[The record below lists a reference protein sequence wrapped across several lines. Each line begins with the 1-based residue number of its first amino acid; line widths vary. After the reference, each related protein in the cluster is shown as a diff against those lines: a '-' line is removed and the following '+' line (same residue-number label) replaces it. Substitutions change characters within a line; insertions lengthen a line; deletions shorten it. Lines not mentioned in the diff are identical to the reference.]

1 MNLPADTPFLS
12 HPAAPRLA
20 AAAMALGVHAA
31 FVLLL
36 VFGVSW
42 QTREAAPVM
51 VDVWTSLPPSVA
63 VKPPAPTPPPPA
75 PPPPKPEPVR
85 PPPPEPVVKTPPPPK
100 APDIA
105 LEQKKIEAERLKKQ
119 QAAEEK
125 TRAAAAKAA
134 QQKELAEQKKRAQQR
149 QIEEDEQVRRMAD
162 AEAAHAAQQASQ
174 AEARAAASRREAA
187 VASVVGQFRNQISA
201 KVRGNTRLPDNLS
214 GNPEVRCLVRLL
226 PTGEVQSVRVT
237 RSSGNVAYDDAV
249 VRGIEKSS
257 PLPLPED
264 RDARAQFVPELSFVH
279 RPKP

>member
-12 HPAAPRLA
+12 RPAAPRLA

-75 PPPPKPEPVR
+75 PPPKPEPVR
-85 PPPPEPVVKTPPPPK
+85 PPPPELVVKTPPPK

-105 LEQKKIEAERLKKQ
+105 LEQKKIEAGRLKKQ
-119 QAAEEK
+119 QAAE
-125 TRAAAAKAA
+125 AKARAEAARVA
-134 QQKELAEQKKRAQQR
+134 QQKQLAEQKKRAQQR

-162 AEAAHAAQQASQ
+162 AEAAQAAQQASQ
-174 AEARAAASRREAA
+174 AEARAAASLREAA

-201 KVRGNTRLPDNLS
+201 KVRGNTRLPDNLV
-214 GNPEVRCLVRLL
+214 GNPEVHCLVRLL

-249 VRGIEKSS
+249 VRAIEKSS